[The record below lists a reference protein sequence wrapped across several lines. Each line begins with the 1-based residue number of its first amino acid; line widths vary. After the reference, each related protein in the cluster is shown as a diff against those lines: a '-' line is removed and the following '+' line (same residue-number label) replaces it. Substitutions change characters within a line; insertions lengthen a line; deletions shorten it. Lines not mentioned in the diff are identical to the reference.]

1 MIEVITIK
9 MGEEDKDKGFDIDKL
24 SRAIVAELKKLNESD
39 KSPAPAPAP
48 AVPGNMD
55 KQPKPTWNCPECGE
69 KLKGGE
75 KYCPG
80 CGVELEWAE

>member
-1 MIEVITIK
+1 MKGVITIK
-9 MGEEDKDKGFDIDKL
+9 MGEEDKGFDVDKL
-24 SRAIVAELKKLNESD
+24 SRAIAAELKKLNESD
-39 KSPAPAPAP
+39 KPPAP
-48 AVPGNMD
+48 AVPGNME
-55 KQPKPTWNCPECGE
+55 KEPKPTWNCPECGE